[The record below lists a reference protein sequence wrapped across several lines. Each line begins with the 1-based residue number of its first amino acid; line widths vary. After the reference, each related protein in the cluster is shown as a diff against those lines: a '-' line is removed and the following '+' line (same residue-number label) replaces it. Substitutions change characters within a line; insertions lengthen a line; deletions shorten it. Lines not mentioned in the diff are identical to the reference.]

1 MIRQFFSGLILLLTS
16 MFAYAQ
22 EPVEFIKGI
31 SNEMLH
37 TLQAQHAQLK
47 GHPEK
52 VIPIVNRLLVPYA
65 DVEEMSRAVMGK
77 YWNEASA
84 AQRSRFEAEFTR
96 LVVRTYAA
104 AFEQYT
110 NQTIE
115 FGRTIPVG
123 TTGDKAEVKTIIKQS
138 GGAPP
143 IPVNYRVLKKGDTWK
158 VYDINVEGISLIN
171 SYKGQFAAQM
181 AKMGIDNFINEMAK
195 RNK

>member
-16 MFAYAQ
+16 MLAYAQ
-22 EPVEFIKGI
+22 DPAEFVKGV
-31 SNEMLH
+31 SNEMLK

-47 GHPEK
+47 GNPDK
-52 VIPIVNRLLVPYA
+52 IVPIVNRLLVPYA

-77 YWNEASA
+77 YWNEATP
-84 AQRSRFEAEFTR
+84 AQRTRFEAEFTR

-115 FGRTIPVG
+115 FGRTIPIG
-123 TTGDKAEVKTIIKQS
+123 TSGDKAEVKTIIKQT

-143 IPVNYRVLKKGDTWK
+143 IPVNYRVLKKGDNWK

-171 SYKGQFAAQM
+171 SYKSQFAAQI